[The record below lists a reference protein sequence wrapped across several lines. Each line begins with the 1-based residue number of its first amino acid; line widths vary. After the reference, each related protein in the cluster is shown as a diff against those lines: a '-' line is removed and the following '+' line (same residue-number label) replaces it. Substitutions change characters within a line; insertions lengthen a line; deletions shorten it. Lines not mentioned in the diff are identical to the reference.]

1 MFSEISIQ
9 QATTAISVISSI
21 AAVVSGYFA
30 AKAKAEALT
39 FRSLIAANENF
50 REEVRGDL
58 VIAKEELREMRQGN
72 IEQQQEIDELKRKI
86 SDSDDQISK
95 YVRDLD
101 YSKDEVARLLGRIC
115 ELEMELAKY
124 KAENR

>member
-1 MFSEISIQ
+1 
-9 QATTAISVISSI
+9 
-21 AAVVSGYFA
+21 
-30 AKAKAEALT
+30 
-39 FRSLIAANENF
+39 
-50 REEVRGDL
+50 VRGDL

-72 IEQQQEIDELKRKI
+72 IEQQEEIDELKRKI